1 MVTVRQ
7 LLEDKGRAVWSVQAD
22 ASVFEALSLMA
33 QQEIGALL
41 VLDGDEPV
49 GMLSERDYARKI
61 VLVGRASRDT
71 QVADIMSTT
80 VVHVSPDE
88 TVRECMGI
96 MTERKIRHLPVME
109 YGRVVGMVSI
119 GDLVKSII
127 AEQEFV
133 IAQMTS
139 YINGAALA

>member
-22 ASVFEALSLMA
+22 ASVYEALSLMD

-49 GMLSERDYARKI
+49 GILSERDYARKI
-61 VLVGRASRDT
+61 ALLGRASRDT
-71 QVADIMSTT
+71 QVADIMSCTL
-80 VVHVSPDE
+80 VHVSPDE
-88 TVRECMGI
+88 TVRECMAI
-96 MTERKIRHLPVME
+96 MTEKKIRHLPVFE
-109 YGRVVGMVSI
+109 HGRVVGMVSI

-127 AEQEFV
+127 AEQAFV
-133 IAQMTS
+133 IEQMTN